1 VKYIS
6 KWLNLKNKISIFL
19 SITIPSILFL
29 SQARLDPNAHHDGLM
44 YTSALAV
51 SKGLLPNRDFFTQ
64 YGPIT
69 PLLHGLIFRYFPAE
83 MLTLRIFN
91 ALLLTLTAFTIFKM
105 TRRFC
110 GTSISLLLA
119 VTWTITTP
127 NILPTDLAWPS
138 VLSTLFLLSMLGIT
152 TSLDKPWNNQFWVK
166 PACLGLLIA
175 LTGLTRI
182 HVFALFPL
190 ILVILFIAKKRG
202 GRLVLPFAIG
212 FLATLACVF
221 IAMARLHMLRAYF
234 LQCVVWAFS
243 AYDGNK
249 PDIKAVLV
257 NDLSF
262 LYFPFFCYFVFLVV
276 KSWKSVESTS
286 RRTQQL
292 IYVLFVG

>member
-1 VKYIS
+1 
-6 KWLNLKNKISIFL
+6 
-19 SITIPSILFL
+19 
-29 SQARLDPNAHHDGLM
+29 
-44 YTSALAV
+44 
-51 SKGLLPNRDFFTQ
+51 
-64 YGPIT
+64 
-69 PLLHGLIFRYFPAE
+69 
-83 MLTLRIFN
+83 
-91 ALLLTLTAFTIFKM
+91 
-105 TRRFC
+105 
-110 GTSISLLLA
+110 
-119 VTWTITTP
+119 
-127 NILPTDLAWPS
+127 
-138 VLSTLFLLSMLGIT
+138 MLGIT

-243 AYDGNK
+243 AYNGNK

-262 LYFPFFCYFVFLVV
+262 LYFPFF
-276 KSWKSVESTS
+276 
-286 RRTQQL
+286 
-292 IYVLFVG
+292 